1 MASTPPQPAVHRIV
15 PFAGHP
21 LVVGVVPN
29 GSDLVVH
36 TALEWANA
44 LEVEIY
50 FAYVDTSRI
59 VITEHPD
66 GTVDHISVDPDI
78 LDDAWRDWE
87 LALHDWLTRLCADQP
102 VAWHVRYLA
111 GRPDRALTHL
121 ARTVD
126 ASAFVIGA
134 HGVRSRW
141 RADEFLNQSI
151 GIRLSHHQHRPVLTV
166 PLAVV
171 DWKAKTPWQ

>member
-1 MASTPPQPAVHRIV
+1 MPTTPPQPARHRIV

-21 LVVGVVPN
+21 LVVGVVPH

-44 LEVEIY
+44 LGVEIY
-50 FAYVDTSRI
+50 FGYVDTSRF
-59 VITEHPD
+59 VISENPD
-66 GTVDHISVDPDI
+66 GTVEHISVDPDT
-78 LDDAWRDWE
+78 LDDAWRDRERE
-87 LALHDWLTRLCADQP
+87 LREWLTPLCADQP
-102 VAWHVRYLA
+102 VEWRVRYLA

-121 ARTVD
+121 ARAVD

-141 RADEFLNQSI
+141 RPEEFLNQSI
-151 GIRLSHHQHRPVLTV
+151 GIRLSHHQHRPVLIV

-171 DWKAKTPWQ
+171 DWKDRTPWQ